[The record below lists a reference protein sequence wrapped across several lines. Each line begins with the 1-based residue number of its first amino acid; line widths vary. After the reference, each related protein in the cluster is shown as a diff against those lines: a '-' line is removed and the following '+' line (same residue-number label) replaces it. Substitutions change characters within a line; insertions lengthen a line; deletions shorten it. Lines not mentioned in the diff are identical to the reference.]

1 MSGHIAYALGRINRA
16 IPKQLLHEAYGKQ
29 DIGGML
35 NPFGGIINPNE
46 LIRDKVITG
55 RVLADLNIVGGIE
68 TEIASEKCMINR
80 QSDNSYIIVIPKE
93 ATNGKSVTSLLGLRL
108 GATNVNAYPTMN
120 PNRLVVP
127 TTTTGNNAMALFNSS
142 TAMPLVNI
150 GDVTQLPG
158 ENTFLIRNM
167 AYIPSYTHLRVIV
180 QNNDDLSNL
189 SPRTQIKFAELC
201 ILAVKSDIYNELIV
215 TIDEQQI
222 MAGRGVGAF
231 KNMLESYN
239 DAETMYQE
247 ALAKFTSTMASGDR
261 EQQRAMIRLSLGAR
275 Y

>member
-55 RVLADLNIVGGIE
+55 HVLADLNIVGGIE

-189 SPRTQIKFAELC
+189 NPRTQVKFAELC

-261 EQQRAMIRLSLGAR
+261 ERQRAMIRLSFGSR